1 MVSQPSPKPGVPSPS
16 GPEAVRPAGSLVQQA
31 LETQAALL
39 PYALIAFAIGLP
51 IFIWAGS
58 YAPAP
63 MLMLPVLL
71 SFALAWG
78 VFYGVVNWLRTP
90 AATDLRRRGR
100 VQLLSGLVWA
110 AVCANIAAFADAGG
124 AVREPLLLVSLAASA
139 LCIFFTASWLPAI
152 LIVAPAAAAG
162 PMIAIYTGP
171 DGGELAPQAAGA
183 MALALALVLILNR
196 ILRRQFALA
205 AEREA
210 LIAERARK
218 MDEQRRLAQSKSD
231 LIATLSQE
239 IRSGLTGVAH
249 VLAAAAGGGRAAP
262 TRDQLAAALESA
274 NELIAVLDTTL
285 DSETAEAGRLSVD
298 ARPFDAVALARQVLA
313 QLRPAAAAKGLEIA
327 LHVDADLAEA
337 ETGAAI
343 ADPARVRQ
351 ILLALLSNAIRFTVR
366 GRVEARLE
374 CSQPARLAI
383 EIADTGPGLSP
394 DELTRA
400 FEPFHRIARTS
411 AGVPG
416 AGLGLSL
423 SRQLAR
429 LMGGEVEGHSAVGVG
444 SRFRLDIPYDPTAP
458 RERVRQTFEAS
469 DPVRPQ
475 RRALRILMAEDDSL
489 DAAMLRSVLEKLGH
503 KVVHA
508 ADSRRALD
516 LARTCELDLAVVG
529 GRMAHP
535 DGTALVAALNGL
547 DDRRLRIVAVIGGEA
562 EEALECSHA
571 GADVVLRRP
580 VSVAAAA
587 RAIVQACGPAEAPRR
602 VA

>member
-1 MVSQPSPKPGVPSPS
+1 MSQPSQKPGALKLG
-16 GPEAVRPAGSLVQQA
+16 GPDAARAGVSLPQQA
-31 LETQAALL
+31 LEAQTALL
-39 PYALIAFAIGLP
+39 PYALMAFAVGLP
-51 IFIWAGS
+51 IFIWSGS
-58 YAPAP
+58 HSPRP
-63 MLMLPVLL
+63 ILMMPVLL

-78 VFYGVVNWLRTP
+78 VFYAVVNWLKTP
-90 AATDLRRRGR
+90 AAADLAGR
-100 VQLLSGLVWA
+100 ARVHILSGLVWA
-110 AVCANIAAFADAGG
+110 AVCGNIAAFADAGG
-124 AVREPLLLVSLAASA
+124 PVREPLLLVSLAASA
-139 LCIFFTASWLPAI
+139 FCIFFTATWLPAI

-171 DGGELAPQAAGA
+171 DGAELAPQAAGA

-218 MDEQRRLAQSKSD
+218 MDEQKRLAQSKSD

-262 TRDQLAAALESA
+262 TREQLAAALESA

-285 DSETAEAGRLSVD
+285 DSETAEAGRLSVEV
-298 ARPFDAVALARQVLA
+298 RPFDAVAIAREVLA
-313 QLRPAAAAKGLEIA
+313 QFRPAASAKGLEIA
-327 LHVDADLAEA
+327 LHIDPELAEA
-337 ETGAAI
+337 ETGAAV

-374 CSQPARLAI
+374 RSQAARLAI

-394 DELTRA
+394 EELAEA

-429 LMGGEVEGHSAVGVG
+429 LMGGEIEAHSAVGVG
-444 SRFRLDIPYDPTAP
+444 SRFRLEIAYDPAAP
-458 RERVRQTFEAS
+458 RERAQPPAEAS
-469 DPVRPQ
+469 DPARPQ

-508 ADSRRALD
+508 ADARRALD
-516 LARTCELDLAVVG
+516 LARTCELDLAVIG
-529 GRMAHP
+529 GRMVDP
-535 DGTALVAALNGL
+535 DGTVLIAALKGL
-547 DDRRLRIVAVIGGEA
+547 DGKRLRIVAVIGGEA
-562 EEALECSHA
+562 EEALECSQA

-587 RAIVQACGPAEAPRR
+587 RAIAQAASPAQFPRR

>member
-1 MVSQPSPKPGVPSPS
+1 VSRVPLKS
-16 GPEAVRPAGSLVQQA
+16 GAPEAARPGATLAQQA
-31 LETQAALL
+31 LEAQTALL
-39 PYALIAFAIGLP
+39 PYALIAFAVGLP
-51 IFIWAGS
+51 ILIWAGS
-58 YAPAP
+58 HSPGAV
-63 MLMLPVLL
+63 LMIPVLL
-71 SFALAWG
+71 GFAIAWG
-78 VFYGVVNWLRTP
+78 LFYAVVNWLKTL
-90 AATDLRRRGR
+90 AAADLNRRAR
-100 VQLLSGLVWA
+100 VHILSGLVWA
-110 AVCANIAAFADAGG
+110 GACANIAAFAEAGG
-124 AVREPLLLVSLAASA
+124 PLREPLLLVSLAASA
-139 LCIFFTASWLPAI
+139 LCIFFTAPWLPAI
-152 LIVAPAAAAG
+152 LIVAPATAAG

-171 DGGELAPQAAGA
+171 DAAELAPQASGS

-205 AEREA
+205 SEREA

-218 MDEQRRLAQSKSD
+218 IDEQKRLAQSKSD

-262 TRDQLAAALESA
+262 TREQLGAALESA

-285 DSETAEAGRLSVD
+285 DSETAEAGRLSVEI
-298 ARPFDAVALARQVLA
+298 RPFDAVATARDVLA
-313 QLRPAAAAKGLEIA
+313 QLRPLAAAKGLEIA
-327 LHVDADLAEA
+327 LHVEPELVEA
-337 ETGAAI
+337 ETGAAV
-343 ADPARVRQ
+343 ADPVRVRQ
-351 ILLALLSNAIRFTVR
+351 VLLALLSNAIKFTVR

-374 CSQPARLAI
+374 RSPTGRLAI
-383 EIADTGPGLSP
+383 EVADTGPGLSP
-394 DELTRA
+394 EELAQA
-400 FEPFHRIARTS
+400 FEPFQRIARTS

-429 LMGGEVEGHSAVGVG
+429 LMGGEIEAHSAVGVG
-444 SRFRLDIPYDPTAP
+444 SRFRLEIGYDPTAP
-458 RERVRQTFEAS
+458 RDRAPALAEVEGPLRGR
-469 DPVRPQ
+469 

-508 ADSRRALD
+508 ADARRALD

-529 GRMAHP
+529 GRMTHT
-535 DGTALVAALNGL
+535 DGTVLIAALKALEGK
-547 DDRRLRIVAVIGGEA
+547 LRIVAVIGGEA
-562 EEALECSHA
+562 EEALECSQA

-580 VSVAAAA
+580 VTVGAAA
-587 RAIVQACGPAEAPRR
+587 RAIAQAAGPAEAPRQ

>member
-1 MVSQPSPKPGVPSPS
+1 MSHPSPKTGARPG
-16 GPEAVRPAGSLVQQA
+16 ASLPQQA
-31 LETQAALL
+31 LEAQTALL
-39 PYALIAFAIGLP
+39 PYALLAFAVGLP

-58 YAPAP
+58 HAPAP
-63 MLMLPVLL
+63 LLMMPVLL

-78 VFYGVVNWLRTP
+78 MFYAVVNWLKT
-90 AATDLRRRGR
+90 AAAGDLARRAR
-100 VQLLSGLVWA
+100 VHILAGLVWA
-110 AVCANIAAFADAGG
+110 AACGAIAAFADAAGP
-124 AVREPLLLVSLAASA
+124 VREPLLMIGLAASA
-139 LCIFFTASWLPAI
+139 LCIFFTATWLPAI

-162 PMIAIYTGP
+162 PMLAIWLGP
-171 DGGELAPQAAGA
+171 DGVELGPQATGA
-183 MALALALVLILNR
+183 MALSLALVLILNR
-196 ILRRQFALA
+196 VLRRQFALA

-218 MDEQRRLAQSKSD
+218 MDEQKRLAQSKSD

-262 TRDQLAAALESA
+262 TREQLSAALESA

-285 DSETAEAGRLSVD
+285 DSETAEAGRLSVE
-298 ARPFDAVALARQVLA
+298 ARPFDAVAVAREVLA

-327 LHVDADLAEA
+327 LYVDPELAEA
-337 ETGAAI
+337 ETGCGL

-351 ILLALLSNAIRFTVR
+351 VLLALLSNAVRFTVR

-374 CSQPARLAI
+374 CSHPARLAI
-383 EIADTGPGLSP
+383 EIADTGPGLTP
-394 DELTRA
+394 DELALA

-429 LMGGEVEGHSAVGVG
+429 LMGGEVEAHSAVGVG
-444 SRFRLDIPYDPTAP
+444 SRFRLEIPYDPAAP
-458 RERVRQTFEAS
+458 RQRVHAPTAAGE
-469 DPVRPQ
+469 PPRPQ
-475 RRALRILMAEDDSL
+475 RRSLRILMAEDDSL

-503 KVVHA
+503 KVIHA
-508 ADSRRALD
+508 ADARRALD

-529 GRMAHP
+529 GAMTLA
-535 DGTALVAALNGL
+535 DGEVLIAALKSQDTGSP
-547 DDRRLRIVAVIGGEA
+547 RIVAVIGGDA
-562 EEALECSHA
+562 EEALDCSRA

-587 RAIVQACGPAEAPRR
+587 RALAQAASPAEPPRR

>member
-1 MVSQPSPKPGVPSPS
+1 MSAVPPKLEAARPG
-16 GPEAVRPAGSLVQQA
+16 ASLPQQA
-31 LETQAALL
+31 LEAQTALL
-39 PYALIAFAIGLP
+39 PYALIAFAVGLP

-58 YAPAP
+58 YSP
-63 MLMLPVLL
+63 MAVLMMPVLL
-71 SFALAWG
+71 CFAIAWG
-78 VFYGVVNWLRTP
+78 IFYAVVNWLKTP
-90 AATDLRRRGR
+90 AAGDLAARAR
-100 VQLLSGLVWA
+100 VHILSGLIWA
-110 AVCANIAAFADAGG
+110 AVCANIAVFADAGG
-124 AVREPLLLVSLAASA
+124 PVREPLLLVSLGASA
-139 LCIFFTASWLPAI
+139 LCIFFTATWLPSI
-152 LIVAPAAAAG
+152 LIVAPLAAAG
-162 PMIAIYTGP
+162 PMIAMYAGP
-171 DGGELAPQAAGA
+171 HGAELGPQAAGA

-218 MDEQRRLAQSKSD
+218 MDEQKRLAQSKSD

-262 TRDQLAAALESA
+262 TREQLSAALESA
-274 NELIAVLDTTL
+274 NELISVLDTTL
-285 DSETAEAGRLSVD
+285 DSETAEAGRLSVE
-298 ARPFDAVALARQVLA
+298 ARPFDVVGLARDVLA
-313 QLRPAAAAKGLEIA
+313 QMRPMAAAKGLEIA
-327 LHVDADLAEA
+327 LHVDPELAEA

-351 ILLALLSNAIRFTVR
+351 ILVALLANAVKFTVR

-374 CSQPARLAI
+374 RGQAGRLAI

-394 DELTRA
+394 EELAEA
-400 FEPFHRIARTS
+400 FQPFHRIARTS

-429 LMGGEVEGHSAVGVG
+429 LMGGEIEAYSAVGVG
-444 SRFRLDIPYDPTAP
+444 SRFRLEIAYDPAAP
-458 RERVRQTFEAS
+458 RERARPLAEVA
-469 DPVRPQ
+469 DPLRPKS
-475 RRALRILMAEDDSL
+475 RALRILMAEDDSL

-508 ADSRRALD
+508 ADARRALD
-516 LARTCELDLAVVG
+516 LASTCELDLAVVG
-529 GRMAHP
+529 GRMVHP
-535 DGTALVAALNGL
+535 DGTALVAALKGL
-547 DDRRLRIVAVIGGEA
+547 DGKRLRIVAVIGGEA
-562 EEALECSHA
+562 EEALECSQA
-571 GADVVLRRP
+571 GADLVLRRP
-580 VSVAAAA
+580 VTVGAAA
-587 RAIVQACGPAEAPRR
+587 RAIAQAARPLEAPRQ